1 MIFHFLLPARPVT
14 SVVIL
19 SARAI
24 ANCSRGEKYPFEIE
38 TGGSK
43 LIIESK
49 APTRIDLAGGTID
62 LWPLYLFH
70 DDSQTIN
77 FAIDQY
83 AKCRVETRNDGR
95 FVVESKD
102 RNVRIEADSLE
113 QLRGDDELSLISK
126 LIYFFK
132 PRTGLNISTDCM
144 APAGAGLAGSS
155 ALNIAVCGAL
165 NKLTGAR
172 YTLERLPFIAI
183 NVETQV
189 LKVPAGYQDYF
200 PAVHGGVSRV
210 RLGVEGV
217 TREEVVTDLD
227 ELERRVALCFTG
239 APRNSGI
246 NNWEMYKRHIDNA
259 PGIFDRFERI
269 RDTALKIDEALSAR
283 EFDRIGAIFAEE
295 WASRR
300 QLAPGITTPFIDQL
314 IEIARASG
322 AGAAKVCGA
331 GGGGCVAFYCEQGR
345 KAEVEDALSKA
356 GGQIIPYRI
365 ARQGLSVVQK

>member
-1 MIFHFLLPARPVT
+1 M
-14 SVVIL
+14 
-19 SARAI
+19 
-24 ANCSRGEKYPFEIE
+24 
-38 TGGSK
+38 
-43 LIIESK
+43 IIESK

-70 DDSQTIN
+70 ENSQTIN

-83 AKCRVETRNDGR
+83 AKCRLETRDDGR

-102 RNVRIEADSLE
+102 RQVRIEADSLE

-132 PRTGLNISTDCM
+132 PQTGLNINTDCM

-165 NKLTGAR
+165 NRLTGER
-172 YTLERLPFIAI
+172 YKPEELPFIAI

-200 PAVHGGVSRV
+200 PAVHGRVSRV
-210 RLGVEGV
+210 KLQVEGV

-227 ELERRVALCFTG
+227 ELERRIALCFTG

-259 PGIFDRFERI
+259 PGILDRFERI
-269 RDTALKIDEALSAR
+269 RDTALRIDEALTAR
-283 EFDRIGAIFAEE
+283 AFDEIGAIFAEE

-300 QLAPGITTPFIDQL
+300 ELAPGITTPFIDQL

-322 AGAAKVCGA
+322 AEAAKVCGA

-345 KAEVEDALSKA
+345 KAEVEEALSKA

-365 ARQGLSVVQK
+365 AREGLSVVQK

>member
-1 MIFHFLLPARPVT
+1 
-14 SVVIL
+14 
-19 SARAI
+19 
-24 ANCSRGEKYPFEIE
+24 
-38 TGGSK
+38 
-43 LIIESK
+43 LIIESQ

-70 DDSQTIN
+70 DDAQTIN

-83 AKCRVETRNDGR
+83 AKCRVETRDDSR

-102 RNVRIEADSLE
+102 RNVKIEADSLE

-126 LIYFFK
+126 LICFFN
-132 PRTGLNISTDCM
+132 PPTGLNISADCM

-165 NKLTGAR
+165 NKLTGERHSAG
-172 YTLERLPFIAI
+172 RLPFIAI

-200 PAVHGGVSRV
+200 PAVFGGVSRV
-210 RLGVEGV
+210 KLGIEGV
-217 TREEVVTDLD
+217 TREELVTDLD

-269 RDTALKIDEALSAR
+269 RDTALKIDDALTSRA
-283 EFDRIGAIFAEE
+283 FDRIGAIFAEE

-300 QLAPGITTPFIDQL
+300 ELAPGITTPFIDQL
-314 IEIARASG
+314 IDIALESG
-322 AGAAKVCGA
+322 AEAAKVCGA
-331 GGGGCVAFYCEQGR
+331 GGGGCVAFYCGPGR
-345 KAEVEDALSKA
+345 KSDVENALNKA

-365 ARQGLSVVQK
+365 AREGLLVK